1 VESREVPGAFLPMS
15 LVWHATPEM
24 PLTYGH
30 ECDATSG
37 LFEAPLDLGEPQFP
51 GSLLPPL
58 RCRDRPRLRVNLLR
72 LPTSTE
78 PGNTGPDIHH
88 RQHHSVVRR
97 GHRFES
103 HSCSELVVGV
113 GLIPAAA
120 SCSKLGQTVVY
131 EVDTPSTGKFQVE
144 NVTWNGTSLPGSGYL
159 PGRPAH
165 LPYGNL
171 SVCDSLIDLLVTLSY
186 IPPGPANETLSLTVD
201 WAYATIILP

>member
-1 VESREVPGAFLPMS
+1 MVTNATPPPDSSRPRSIWENRNFQVLYSLLFAAVIVLASVSIYYDFLPRPSQGTPGPTFTIDNITLS
-15 LVWHATPEM
+15 LGGGTASNLTPAASWCPRCWEG
-24 PLTYGH
+24 TY
-30 ECDATSG
+30 EVAN
-37 LFEAPLDLGEPQFP
+37 
-51 GSLLPPL
+51 PL
-58 RCRDRPRLRVNLLR
+58 R
-72 LPTSTE
+72 
-78 PGNTGPDIHH
+78 I
-88 RQHHSVVRR
+88 
-97 GHRFES
+97 
-103 HSCSELVVGV
+103 VVGV